1 MYEVGDLVMVA
12 YCLIDRYKNNYKMAM
27 ILEVD
32 KTAYPI
38 RYYILYIHS
47 YRKRFVNEREW
58 SMKSISEWDAL
69 DDSFLWPVEKKE
81 KT

>member
-12 YCLIDRYKNNYKMAM
+12 YCLIDRYKNNYKMAV

-32 KTAYPI
+32 RTVFPI
-38 RYYILYIHS
+38 RYHILYIHS
-47 YRKRFVNEREW
+47 YKKRFVNEREW
-58 SMKSISEWDAL
+58 SMRTIPEWDAL
-69 DDSFLWPVEKKE
+69 DDSHIWAEKRNK